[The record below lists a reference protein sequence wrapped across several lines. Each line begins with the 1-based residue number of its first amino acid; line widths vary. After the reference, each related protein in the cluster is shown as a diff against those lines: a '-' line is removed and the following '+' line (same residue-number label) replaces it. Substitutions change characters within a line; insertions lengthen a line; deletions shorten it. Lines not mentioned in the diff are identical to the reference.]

1 MLGFLGCP
9 CASQYIGRRAH
20 GGVNL
25 LCGKRVVELVEE
37 AAQFLRFGG
46 QDGATLHLL
55 CLELFQHGCVLVGGT
70 YGRAQLS
77 IMAGFSTDRKEIWK
91 WN

>member
-1 MLGFLGCP
+1 
-9 CASQYIGRRAH
+9 
-20 GGVNL
+20 
-25 LCGKRVVELVEE
+25 
-37 AAQFLRFGG
+37 
-46 QDGATLHLL
+46 
-55 CLELFQHGCVLVGGT
+55 LVGGT